1 MRAQFVLSEI
11 WIGLRRNLTMTIAVI
26 TTVAISLA
34 LFGAGMLINQQVSAM
49 RGYWDQRISI
59 TIYLCTESSPS
70 SHCVENGPATD
81 EDRAAIQAD
90 LESMPEVA
98 SVEYVDQAQ
107 AWQDFQGRF
116 ANQQALVEATKE
128 GDIPDNFRVQ
138 LVDPSQYEKV
148 QESFRNRAG
157 VDMVSNDKDVLDRFF
172 ELFDVLKW
180 AALTFAIVQLAAA
193 ALLIGNTIRLSAYSR
208 RRETGIM
215 RLVGASNFYIQLPF
229 LLEGAICGL
238 IGGIIAS
245 GFIVAARYVLLDKI
259 QDWFYSGVRLST
271 GALLS
276 VIGMSIILGVL
287 LCAIASFLTL
297 RRYLRV

>member
-107 AWQDFQGRF
+107 AW
-116 ANQQALVEATKE
+116 
-128 GDIPDNFRVQ
+128 
-138 LVDPSQYEKV
+138 
-148 QESFRNRAG
+148 
-157 VDMVSNDKDVLDRFF
+157 
-172 ELFDVLKW
+172 
-180 AALTFAIVQLAAA
+180 
-193 ALLIGNTIRLSAYSR
+193 
-208 RRETGIM
+208 
-215 RLVGASNFYIQLPF
+215 
-229 LLEGAICGL
+229 
-238 IGGIIAS
+238 
-245 GFIVAARYVLLDKI
+245 
-259 QDWFYSGVRLST
+259 
-271 GALLS
+271 
-276 VIGMSIILGVL
+276 
-287 LCAIASFLTL
+287 
-297 RRYLRV
+297 